1 MAENIAL
8 TFANNED
15 WRKTFTLKDAD
26 NNVIDLSDATDWQ
39 LTVRKEAKPDSS
51 VAIRATGGSA
61 GNSWLL
67 RKTPHSGGQVELAI
81 PATEVKA
88 ITAGSYVYD
97 IVVWKPGKVLRPT
110 AGTLTVEQ
118 GITPLS

>member
-8 TFANNED
+8 AFANNED

-26 NNVIDLSDATDWQ
+26 NNVIDLSDTTDWQ

-61 GNSWLL
+61 GNGWLL
-67 RKTPHSGGQVELAI
+67 RKTPHSGGPTSTTSWSGNRARCCARL
-81 PATEVKA
+81 
-88 ITAGSYVYD
+88 
-97 IVVWKPGKVLRPT
+97 PGR
-110 AGTLTVEQ
+110 
-118 GITPLS
+118 SR